1 MDDGADSLWDR
12 PRQPPVAGLQPSVV
26 ASGAGRHRGAPAAG
40 PDVEPV
46 PSAEPPATGRHRDSH
61 GAHRRAARPAGE
73 GLGRVRGRVGLRRAL
88 LLIGM
93 TLVLPGSAQL
103 FAGSKAIGRAAMRV
117 LILLVS
123 AAGVIWWRLGRDGVV
138 AWSLHPGVL
147 SVVEAGLIVLGVC
160 WAGLLVD
167 AWRLGRPHRMR
178 AGSRLLSGA
187 LVLGLLAGIGA
198 PFGYAVQLAAAQ
210 RDFVTSIFEPGPVA
224 QTYQGRLNIAILGG
238 DGGLDRSGIRTDQDA
253 VVSIDIHTGRALLV
267 SIPRNMQYAQFPP
280 GTAMAEKFPNGF
292 PQFFYGIYTYG
303 SQHPELFPGVDN
315 PGAAATESAMAQMLG
330 IPIQYYVTL
339 NLQGFESLIDS
350 LGGLTIRVTQ
360 RLPIGGGHQTG
371 ACDLPGGGCREG
383 KPNPILGWIEP
394 GLDHLDGY
402 QALWYARSRSSTTD
416 YDRMSRE
423 RCVLNGILK
432 QMDPLTVLR
441 HYKALVSS
449 AKNVVRTNLTQGAL
463 DVLVR
468 VAATTRKSDVTD
480 LQLQPPL
487 ITPAFPDVQPIRDL
501 VQEAIATSNAAAP
514 VPAGP
519 TVPGKSKNKKPKS
532 AASVPTGPGDT
543 VNLDQVCQY
552 S

>member
-1 MDDGADSLWDR
+1 VEPA
-12 PRQPPVAGLQPSVV
+12 PPVES
-26 ASGAGRHRGAPAAG
+26 PALSDELPALS
-40 PDVEPV
+40 DER
-46 PSAEPPATGRHRDSH
+46 PATGRHRVSH
-61 GAHRRAARPAGE
+61 RAHRRAVLPADAEVGRARN
-73 GLGRVRGRVGLRRAL
+73 RVGLRRAL
-88 LLIGM
+88 SLIGM

-103 FAGSKAIGRAAMRV
+103 FMGSKAIGRAAMRV
-117 LILLVS
+117 LVLLMF
-123 AAGVIWWRLGRDGVV
+123 AAGLTWWRLGRNGVV
-138 AWSLHPGVL
+138 VWSLHPAVL
-147 SVVEAGLIVLGVC
+147 STVEATLVVLGLC
-160 WAGLLVD
+160 WAALLVD
-167 AWRLGRPHRMR
+167 AWRLGRPRSMR
-178 AGSRLLSGA
+178 VVPRLLSGG
-187 LVLGLLAGIGA
+187 LVLATIAGIGT

-210 RDFVTSIFEPGPVA
+210 RDFVASVFEPGPVA

-280 GTAMAEKFPNGF
+280 DTPMAKKFPNGF
-292 PQFFYGIYTYG
+292 PDYFYGIYTYG
-303 SQHPELFPGVDN
+303 SQHPDLFPGVDN
-315 PGAAATESAMAQMLG
+315 PGAAAAESAMAQMLG

-394 GLDHLDGY
+394 GLDHLNGY

-449 AKNVVRTNLTQGAL
+449 AKNVVRTDLTQGAL

-487 ITPAFPDVQPIRDL
+487 INPAFPDVQPIRDL
-501 VQEAIATSNAAAP
+501 VADAIAASNASAPTYQAASK
-514 VPAGP
+514 
-519 TVPGKSKNKKPKS
+519 TVPGKPKSQQKLKS
-532 AASVPTGPGDT
+532 AAPAASGDT